1 MAVGSS
7 RCCRGVLLRVDRLRP
22 SWHWTTL
29 RWNVEQ
35 ERHRVKREE
44 GDFEQCFPC
53 DKELLR
59 DNSDNTDN
67 FAEAAI
73 FNATI
78 TLHTTRQ
85 VQQHRP
91 VNFTQ
96 AQASTTSTS
105 PVVKVHQLRIYNNQ
119 QQHSVKQRHTCVYR
133 LISPMSVGISIHRL
147 ISFHT
152 VQT

>member
-1 MAVGSS
+1 VWTDCGRVG
-7 RCCRGVLLRVDRLRP
+7 
-22 SWHWTTL
+22 
-29 RWNVEQ
+29 VEQ
-35 ERHRVKREE
+35 NCVEALNKNDTALKGKKGTLNSAFR
-44 GDFEQCFPC
+44 D

-67 FAEAAI
+67 FAQAAM
-73 FNATI
+73 FNATT

-105 PVVKVHQLRIYNNQ
+105 PVVKVHQLNIYNNQ
-119 QQHSVKQRHTCVYR
+119 QQHSVRQRHTCVYR

-147 ISFHT
+147 LSFHP